1 MKGPLLPGAA
11 LLNLAPTGLSL
22 QQGLLPKFNSNGIK

>member
-11 LLNLAPTGLSL
+11 LLNPAPIGLSL
-22 QQGLLPKFNSNGIK
+22 QQGLLPKLNSYGIK